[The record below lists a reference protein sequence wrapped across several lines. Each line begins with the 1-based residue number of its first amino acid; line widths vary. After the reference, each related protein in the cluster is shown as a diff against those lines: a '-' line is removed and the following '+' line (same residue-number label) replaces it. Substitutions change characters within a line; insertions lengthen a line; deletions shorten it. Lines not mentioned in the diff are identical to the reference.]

1 MGISLRE
8 NSFRR
13 TELPP
18 TRSDI
23 DVYSSLDD
31 LSAKRI
37 AGLIEE
43 AAKANAPVGS
53 NTRKIADLY
62 HSFMDE
68 ATIEA
73 KGLAR
78 SASADR
84 SSGEAAVTSVSNP
97 TTDAVTVRYS
107 ITYRPSHR

>member
-53 NTRKIADLY
+53 NARKIAEQANA
-62 HSFMDE
+62 S
-68 ATIEA
+68 
-73 KGLAR
+73 
-78 SASADR
+78 SASR
-84 SSGEAAVTSVSNP
+84 S
-97 TTDAVTVRYS
+97 R
-107 ITYRPSHR
+107 RCLR